1 MKVLNCR
8 NRGEDKIQLDRY
20 WIIIQVCFV
29 VALFACA
36 LAAANVA
43 QVAAEA
49 VADPVAAVY
58 VSQED
63 DDGNNET
70 TESVS
75 DIIS

>member
-8 NRGEDKIQLDRY
+8 FRGEDKIQLDR
-20 WIIIQVCFV
+20 
-29 VALFACA
+29 
-36 LAAANVA
+36 
-43 QVAAEA
+43 
-49 VADPVAAVY
+49 VAAVY